1 MMNFESFKDLV
12 IKTRT
17 VHKFEEGVELP
28 LTTLNECLSLS
39 LMAPNHKYTF
49 PWDYRVA
56 GIETRKK
63 LEDLAV
69 LLAEQKGK
77 TGEEVVMARQ
87 KAASPSGLVAIVLPK
102 VPDNPFRERED
113 YATLSCSI
121 QLLALALRQEGFA
134 YKWSTGGLSTHPET
148 YKIFQVDSQQKEI
161 IGFIWIGKPV
171 KEPLMTKRPNLA
183 DILMTLP

>member
-63 LEDLAV
+63 LEDLAAHGLTQV
-69 LLAEQKGK
+69 TREKHVFGVGEWNKRYLNAKRDWGHKLAE
-77 TGEEVVMARQ
+77 
-87 KAASPSGLVAIVLPK
+87 
-102 VPDNPFRERED
+102 ED
-113 YATLSCSI
+113 L
-121 QLLALALRQEGFA
+121 
-134 YKWSTGGLSTHPET
+134 
-148 YKIFQVDSQQKEI
+148 
-161 IGFIWIGKPV
+161 
-171 KEPLMTKRPNLA
+171 N
-183 DILMTLP
+183 